1 MKAST
6 FGIIEE
12 KKEDI
17 MKAQELEN
25 EGYKNDK
32 KAPEANCMRTL
43 RTCEEQKINRE
54 TCANVSAKKRMLA
67 RDERINSTKLS
78 EIINK
83 EINNSIKEIN
93 NSIKDAMQT
102 IVKQYSMVSRMQV
115 STLGIFHTFLLRCFI
130 FF

>member
-1 MKAST
+1 MKASI
-6 FGIIEE
+6 FDVIEE

-32 KAPEANCMRTL
+32 KEPEANCMRTL
-43 RTCEEQKINRE
+43 RTCEEEKINRE
-54 TCANVSAKKRMLA
+54 TCANVSARKKLLVC
-67 RDERINSTKLS
+67 DGRINSTKLS

-93 NSIKDAMQT
+93 NSIKDAVQT
-102 IVKQYSMVSRMQV
+102 IVKQCSMVPRMKRKYRFCHV
-115 STLGIFHTFLLRCFI
+115 
-130 FF
+130 